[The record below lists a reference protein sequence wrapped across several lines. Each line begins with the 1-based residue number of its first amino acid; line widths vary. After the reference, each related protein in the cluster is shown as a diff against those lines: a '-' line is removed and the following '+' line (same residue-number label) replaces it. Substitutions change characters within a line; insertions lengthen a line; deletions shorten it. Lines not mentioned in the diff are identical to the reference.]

1 MKPKGSNCFIS
12 VETLKRKQSEEA
24 KTCQEAI
31 AQVDVNKHL
40 SKVSKITN
48 TPAYTVTS
56 TDVTAT
62 MHENMQYN
70 ILDYQTTKPNGQ
82 PNICAHMVMPTNDTT
97 NMHENMQYNII
108 DNGTK
113 LIDSDEPYRPDS
125 LLTLIDSEKPH
136 RPDS

>member
-1 MKPKGSNCFIS
+1 MKPRGSNSFIS
-12 VETLKRKQSEEA
+12 VETLKRKQPEEA

-31 AQVDVNKHL
+31 AQEVVNKHL

-70 ILDYQTTKPNGQ
+70 ILDYQTTKPNEQ
-82 PNICAHMVMPTNDTT
+82 PNTYAHMVMPTNATT
-97 NMHENMQYNII
+97 NMHENMQHNII
-108 DNGTK
+108 ENGT
-113 LIDSDEPYRPDS
+113 
-125 LLTLIDSEKPH
+125 
-136 RPDS
+136 